1 MAYGYGETNNNPV
14 RYGGHTHPQSREGKV
29 TMDRDMF
36 EARIQML
43 QAEVQIYRD
52 GMVDATRRINELR
65 ELEREA
71 GIDPLETP
79 SAAQDRE

>member
-1 MAYGYGETNNNPV
+1 
-14 RYGGHTHPQSREGKV
+14 
-29 TMDRDMF
+29 MDRDMF